1 MEKWAHFNYKSGANP
16 YIATTT
22 KTKNKILRKYKNKIE
37 KVKNDLNIDF
47 YIIDDLKE
55 EIKDTNAPLF

>member
-16 YIATTT
+16 YITTTT

-37 KVKNDLNIDF
+37 KIKNDSNIDF
-47 YIIDDLKE
+47 YIINDIE
-55 EIKDTNAPLF
+55 ETKTDIEAPLF